1 MKAFRKLGEN
11 VRNFY
16 LQITAAF
23 FIILIILIVYWQDLT
38 ILINEALQNE
48 AVSHIILV
56 PLLVSFLIYRKR
68 EFVKASFTVERLR
81 AKKQIISLSEITG
94 IALCLFAFL
103 LYWYGS
109 YTFYPLE
116 YHIASLII
124 FVISITLTLFN
135 VKAFIALIFP
145 LLFLIFLIPPPS
157 GITSSVGAAVGNF
170 NAQASYTLLKT
181 IGVPVT
187 LSSEYGPP
195 TLVINNPVQSPLE
208 FAVDLPCSGIYS
220 LVAFTMFAAFLA
232 YVVRGSIARKV
243 VLFPLGFLTL
253 TILNIFRISLI
264 VSIAHRFG
272 EAIAMSIFHIF
283 SGWLLIFIGM
293 LLLLLIVERLLHL
306 RIFGSAEKTSLCP
319 KCDDKLKG
327 NEIFC
332 SRCGRF
338 LKNHRT
344 MLPKKFWIK
353 ITALLIAS
361 YLVTLSI
368 QAPVFAFAQG
378 LTMTTASPETGVD
391 AFPQVSDYQLRFIYR
406 DQSFEKISHQDA
418 SLLYA
423 YISQNISNPTVYVL
437 VGVASSITNLHSW
450 EVCLVTWQQAQGN
463 WPLVNVLESRDIQIL
478 QNPSITARYFVFESP
493 DNYTQVTLY
502 WYQKALFKTGLT
514 IEPRYARISLIILTK
529 NPKAPPELEQKLLG
543 VGQTIASY
551 WEPLK
556 SQSFVS
562 IGIPTMQLLLAS
574 TILSAIIIQTT
585 QYAREWR
592 RKTTNLKIFEKL
604 GSLKEKQLYQ
614 IIKELRQETKETT
627 TLSIASALKKATGK
641 GVKPNELID
650 RLSNWEKHGI
660 IKADIINIL
669 DQPRLVWKL

>member
-1 MKAFRKLGEN
+1 MKAFQRLVEN
-11 VRNFY
+11 ARNLY
-16 LQITAAF
+16 LQIIAIL
-23 FIILIILIVYWQDLT
+23 FIILIILIVYWQDLA
-38 ILINEALQNE
+38 ILFNEALQNE
-48 AVSHIILV
+48 AVSHILLV
-56 PLLVSFLIYRKR
+56 PLLASFLIYQKR
-68 EFVKASFTVERLR
+68 EFVKASFAIERLR

-94 IALCLFAFL
+94 IALCLFSFL

-109 YTFYPLE
+109 YTFYALE

-124 FVISITLTLFN
+124 FIIGISFTLFN
-135 VKAFIALIFP
+135 VKVLMALIFP

-157 GITSSVGAAVGNF
+157 GVTSSIGAAVGNF

-181 IGVPVT
+181 VGIPVT

-195 TLVINNPVQSPLE
+195 TLVINSPAQNPLE

-220 LVAFTMFAAFLA
+220 LVAFTMFAAFFA
-232 YVVRGSIARKV
+232 YVVQGPITRKI

-272 EAIAMSIFHIF
+272 EAIAMTIFHIS
-283 SGWLLIFIGM
+283 SGWLLIFIGI
-293 LLLLLIVERLLHL
+293 LLLLLIAERLLNL
-306 RIFGSAEKTSLCP
+306 QIFGSTDKTSLCP

-327 NEIFC
+327 NEISC
-332 SRCGRF
+332 SECGRF

-344 MLPKKFWIK
+344 RFPKKFWIK
-353 ITALLIAS
+353 ITTLLIAS

-378 LTMTTASPETGVD
+378 LTMTTANPETGVD
-391 AFPQVSDYQLRFIYR
+391 AFPQVSDYQLRFLYR

-437 VGVASSITNLHSW
+437 AGVATSITNLHSW

-463 WPLVNVLESRDIQIL
+463 WPLVNVLESRDIQIM
-478 QNPSITARYFVFESP
+478 QNPPITAQYFVFQSP

-502 WYQKALFKTGLT
+502 WYQKALFKTPLT
-514 IEPRYARISLIILTK
+514 VEPRYARISLIILTK
-529 NPKAPPELEQKLLG
+529 NPNDSPKLEQKLTNMG
-543 VGQTIASY
+543 KTIASY

-556 SQSFVS
+556 AQSLVS
-562 IGIPTMQLLLAS
+562 LGIPTMQVLLVS
-574 TILSAIIIQTT
+574 TILFAIVIQTT
-585 QYAREWR
+585 QYTREWR

-614 IIKELRQETKETT
+614 TIRELRQETKETT
-627 TLSIASALKKATGK
+627 TLSIASALRKAKGK
-641 GVKPNELID
+641 AVKTNELID
-650 RLSNWEKHGI
+650 RLSDLEKHGI

-669 DQPRLVWKL
+669 DQPRLVWKP